1 MLLGQNPAHTCVLQ
15 GQAPTQRMDS
25 CSLFNPATHE
35 LLIYGG
41 RQIKPPFTLLA
52 DVNILTL
59 PKVQHP
65 QTQQQRQQGPGQ
77 PVWQQV
83 QATRRAAGD
92 TATSGP
98 QQQQGMLPLAGHAGG
113 VVGGTGEVV
122 FVGGYR
128 RNDLKEPQP
137 LLQVWADCCW

>member
-1 MLLGQNPAHTCVLQ
+1 
-15 GQAPTQRMDS
+15 MDS
-25 CSLFNPATHE
+25 CSLYNPATQE

-59 PKVQHP
+59 PKLQETQP
-65 QTQQQRQQGPGQ
+65 EQQQQQQQRQQQQQQPGR
-77 PVWQQV
+77 PMWQQV
-83 QATRRAAGD
+83 QAMRRAAGD

-128 RNDLKEPQP
+128 RNDMKEPQP
-137 LLQVWADCCW
+137 LLQVWIDCCLAVIDRFAAGDVG